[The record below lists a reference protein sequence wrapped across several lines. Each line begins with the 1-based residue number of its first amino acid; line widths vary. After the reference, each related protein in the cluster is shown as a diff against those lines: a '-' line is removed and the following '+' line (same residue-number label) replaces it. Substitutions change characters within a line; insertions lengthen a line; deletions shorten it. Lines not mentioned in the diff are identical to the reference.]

1 MMVSIIIINYKQRDF
16 LSACVESIFKN
27 IKSSQFEVI
36 IVNNSPEDDLSSLEN
51 KFPVKL
57 ISNKNKGFSNGN
69 NVGAKNS
76 SGEFLFFLNADTII
90 QDDFLAPAIKSL
102 ENKNFGASGFKLVNS
117 DDTFQISFG
126 YEISFFNEVKNKN
139 LEKLTWD
146 KDKTRLSQIEKD
158 FSEIKN
164 VDWVSGAAVLIK
176 KNVFDLVGGF
186 DERFFM
192 YMEDADICKKIS
204 DKGFKIFYYPF
215 TKIVHLKGKNVN
227 QDFRKNS
234 YFYAKESQ
242 LIYYKMHRGIIEN
255 FILRIYLFLKF
266 LIFTLVTFDKMN
278 IRFLLLVFKN
288 QARTSVSR

>member
-1 MMVSIIIINYKQRDF
+1 MVSIIIINYKQKDF

-27 IKSSQFEVI
+27 IKSSRFEVI

-102 ENKNFGASGFKLVNS
+102 ENKIFGASGFKLVNS
-117 DDTFQISFG
+117 DGTFQISFG

-158 FSEIKN
+158 FSETKN

-255 FILRIYLFLKF
+255 ITLRIYLFLKF
-266 LIFTLVTFDKMN
+266 LILTLVTFDKMN
-278 IRFLLLVFKN
+278 TRFLLLVFKN
-288 QARTSVSR
+288 QERTSVSR

>member
-1 MMVSIIIINYKQRDF
+1 MVSIIIINYKQKDF

-76 SGEFLFFLNADTII
+76 SGEFLFFLNADTVIE
-90 QDDFLAPAIKSL
+90 DDFLTPAIKSL
-102 ENKNFGASGFKLVNS
+102 ENKNFGALGFKLVNS
-117 DDTFQISFG
+117 DATLQISFG
-126 YEISFFNEVKNKN
+126 YKISFFNEVKNKN

-164 VDWVSGAAVLIK
+164 VDWVSGAALLIK
-176 KNVFDLVGGF
+176 KDVFNLVGGF

-227 QDFRKNS
+227 EDFRENS

-266 LIFTLVTFDKMN
+266 LILTLVTFDKMN